1 MRSFIKMKTFKEL
14 QEGVYDQHIFK
25 AIFLAGGP
33 GSGKSYVTGK
43 ITGGLGLKTVNSDP
57 HFEKLIKG
65 AGLSLNMPDDELD
78 SREPLRIRAGNL
90 RDKQRDNFI
99 EGRLGVIIDSTASDA
114 DKLITQS
121 NGLLELGYDT
131 YMIFVNTSVD
141 VALKRNAERSR
152 SVPTPIVVNAW
163 KAVQNNIGRFSQH
176 FTRGHFIVVYNNDA
190 SEDEL
195 AKVQKIIRRLVK
207 KKVTNTRAKNWI
219 SMELA
224 KKRR

>member
-1 MRSFIKMKTFKEL
+1 MKTFKEL
-14 QEGVYDQHIFK
+14 QEGVYDPNIFK

-33 GSGKSYVTGK
+33 GSGKSYVTKK
-43 ITGGLGLKTVNSDP
+43 ITGGLGLKIVNSDP

-78 SREPLRIRAGNL
+78 SREPLRLRAKEV
-90 RDKQRDNFI
+90 RDKRKANYL
-99 EGRLGVIIDSTASDA
+99 EGRLGIIIDGTGKDA
-114 DKLITQS
+114 DDLISQS

-163 KAVQNNIGRFSQH
+163 KAVQKNIGLFSQY
-176 FTRGHFIVVYNNDA
+176 FTGGRFVAVDNNDV

-207 KKVTNTRAKNWI
+207 KKVSNTRATTWI

>member
-1 MRSFIKMKTFKEL
+1 MKTFKEL
-14 QEGVYDQHIFK
+14 QEGVYDPNIFK

-33 GSGKSYVTGK
+33 GSGKSYVTKK
-43 ITGGLGLKTVNSDP
+43 ITGGLGLKTINSDP

-90 RDKQRDNFI
+90 RDKQKANYL
-99 EGRLGVIIDSTASDA
+99 EGRLGIIIDSTASDA
-114 DKLITQS
+114 NKLITQS
-121 NGLLELGYDT
+121 NGLQELGYDT
-131 YMIFVNTSVD
+131 YMIFVNTSID
-141 VALKRNAERSR
+141 VALQRNAERSR
-152 SVPTPIVVNAW
+152 SVPEPIVVNAW

-176 FTRGHFIVVYNNDA
+176 FTGGHFIVVDNNDV

-207 KKVTNTRAKNWI
+207 KKVTNTRATNWI

>member
-1 MRSFIKMKTFKEL
+1 MKTFKEL
-14 QEGVYDQHIFK
+14 QEGVYDPNIFK

-33 GSGKSYVTGK
+33 GSGKSYVTKK
-43 ITGGLGLKTVNSDP
+43 ITGGLGLKIINSDP

-65 AGLSLNMPDDELD
+65 AGLSLNMPDAELD
-78 SREPLRIRAGNL
+78 SREPLRLRAKEVS
-90 RDKQRDNFI
+90 DKRKANYV
-99 EGRLGVIIDSTASDA
+99 EGRLGIIIDGTAKNA
-114 DKLITQS
+114 DKLISQS
-121 NGLLELGYDT
+121 IGLMGLGYDT
-131 YMIFVNTSVD
+131 HMIFVNTSID
-141 VALKRNAERSR
+141 VALQRNAERSR
-152 SVPTPIVVNAW
+152 SVPTPTVVNSW

-176 FTRGHFIVVYNNDA
+176 FTGGRFVVVDNNDV

-207 KKVTNTRAKNWI
+207 KKVTNTRATNWI

>member
-1 MRSFIKMKTFKEL
+1 MKTFKEL
-14 QEGVYDQHIFK
+14 QEGVYDPNIFK

-33 GSGKSYVTGK
+33 GSGKSYVTKK
-43 ITGGLGLKTVNSDP
+43 ITGGLGLKTINSDP

-90 RDKQRDNFI
+90 RDKQKANYL
-99 EGRLGVIIDSTASDA
+99 EGRLGIIIDSTASDA
-114 DKLITQS
+114 DKLISQS
-121 NGLLELGYDT
+121 NGLMELGYDT

-152 SVPTPIVVNAW
+152 SVPEPIVVNAW

-176 FTRGHFIVVYNNDA
+176 FTRGHFIVVDNNDA
-190 SEDEL
+190 NEDEL

-207 KKVTNTRAKNWI
+207 KKVTNTRAKNWV

>member
-1 MRSFIKMKTFKEL
+1 MKTFKEL
-14 QEGVYDQHIFK
+14 QEGVYDPNIFK

-33 GSGKSYVTGK
+33 GSGKSYVTKK
-43 ITGGLGLKTVNSDP
+43 ITGGLGLKIVNSDP

-65 AGLSLNMPDDELD
+65 AGLSLNMPDAEYD
-78 SREPLRIRAGNL
+78 SREPLRLRAKAVREKRRANYL
-90 RDKQRDNFI
+90 
-99 EGRLGVIIDSTASDA
+99 EGRLGVIIDGTGKDA
-114 DKLITQS
+114 DKLIGQS
-121 NGLLELGYDT
+121 NGLMELGYDT
-131 YMIFVNTSVD
+131 HMIFVNTSVD
-141 VALKRNAERSR
+141 VALKRNAERAR
-152 SVPTPIVVNAW
+152 SVPTPIVVDAW

-176 FTRGHFIVVYNNDA
+176 FTGGHFVVVDNNDA

-195 AKVQKIIRRLVK
+195 AKVQKIIRKLVR

>member
-1 MRSFIKMKTFKEL
+1 MKTFKEL

-33 GSGKSYVTGK
+33 GSGKSYVTKK
-43 ITGGLGLKTVNSDP
+43 ITGGLGLKMVNSDP
-57 HFEKLIKG
+57 YFEKLIKG

-90 RDKQRDNFI
+90 RDKQKANYL
-99 EGRLGVIIDSTASDA
+99 EGRLGIIIDSTAADA
-114 DKLITQS
+114 DKLISQS
-121 NGLLELGYDT
+121 NGLMELGYDT

-152 SVPTPIVVNAW
+152 SVPEPIVVNAW

-176 FTRGHFIVVYNNDA
+176 FIRGHFIGYLGEV
-190 SEDEL
+190 
-195 AKVQKIIRRLVK
+195 
-207 KKVTNTRAKNWI
+207 
-219 SMELA
+219 
-224 KKRR
+224 

>member
-1 MRSFIKMKTFKEL
+1 MKTFKEL
-14 QEGVYDQHIFK
+14 QEGVYDPNIFK

-33 GSGKSYVTGK
+33 GSGKSYVTKK
-43 ITGGLGLKTVNSDP
+43 ITGGLGLKIVNSDP

-65 AGLSLNMPDDELD
+65 AGLSLNMPDAELD
-78 SREPLRIRAGNL
+78 SREPLRLRAKEV
-90 RDKQRDNFI
+90 RDKRKANYL
-99 EGRLGVIIDSTASDA
+99 EGRLGIIIDGTGKDA
-114 DKLITQS
+114 DDLISQS

-176 FTRGHFIVVYNNDA
+176 FTGGNFIVVDNNDV

-207 KKVTNTRAKNWI
+207 KKVSNTRATNWI

>member
-1 MRSFIKMKTFKEL
+1 MKTFKEL
-14 QEGVYDQHIFK
+14 QEGVYDPHIFK

-43 ITGGLGLKTVNSDP
+43 ITGGLGLKVVNSDP
-57 HFEKLIKG
+57 YFEKLIKD
-65 AGLSLNMPDDELD
+65 AGLSLNMPDAELD

-90 RDKQRDNFI
+90 RDKQKANYL
-99 EGRLGVIIDSTASDA
+99 EGRLGVIIDSTGSNA
-114 DKLITQS
+114 DKLISQS
-121 NGLLELGYDT
+121 RGLQELGYDT

-152 SVPTPIVVNAW
+152 SVPTPIVVDAW

-176 FTRGHFIVVYNNDA
+176 FTGGHFVVVDNNDA

-195 AKVQKIIRRLVK
+195 AKVQKIIRKLVK
-207 KKVTNTRAKNWI
+207 KKVTNTRATNWI

>member
-1 MRSFIKMKTFKEL
+1 MKTFKEL
-14 QEGVYDQHIFK
+14 QEGVYDPNIFK

-33 GSGKSYVTGK
+33 GSGKSYVTK
-43 ITGGLGLKTVNSDP
+43 KTIGGLGLKIVNSDP

-65 AGLSLNMPDDELD
+65 SGLSLNMPDAELD
-78 SREPLRIRAGNL
+78 SREPLRLRAKEV
-90 RDKQRDNFI
+90 RDKRKKNWVK
-99 EGRLGVIIDSTASDA
+99 GRLGVIIDGTGKDA
-114 DKLITQS
+114 DDLISQS
-121 NGLLELGYDT
+121 NGLMELGYDT

-141 VALKRNAERSR
+141 VALQRNAERDR

-163 KAVQNNIGRFSQH
+163 KAVQKNIGQFSQH
-176 FTRGHFIVVYNNDA
+176 FSGGHFIAVDNNDV

>member
-1 MRSFIKMKTFKEL
+1 MKTFKEL
-14 QEGVYDQHIFK
+14 QEGVYDPHIFK

-33 GSGKSYVTGK
+33 GSGKSYIAKKT
-43 ITGGLGLKTVNSDP
+43 TGGLGLKIANSDP

-78 SREPLRIRAGNL
+78 SREPLRLRAKEV
-90 RDKQRDNFI
+90 RDKRKDNWV
-99 EGRLGVIIDSTASDA
+99 EGRLGIIIDGTGKDA
-114 DKLITQS
+114 DDLISQS
-121 NGLLELGYDT
+121 NGLTELGYDT

-163 KAVQNNIGRFSQH
+163 KAVQNNIGQFSQH
-176 FTRGHFIVVYNNDA
+176 FTGGRFVAVDNNDV

-195 AKVQKIIRRLVK
+195 AKVQKIIRKLVK
-207 KKVTNTRAKNWI
+207 KKVTNTRATNWI